1 VGGIRI
7 NPQLG
12 LLEALEAGRLINR
25 KLIVTAN
32 NLANV
37 DTPGYKADGL
47 AFREVLMK
55 KIGPMYKR
63 IFKETLPYTNFE
75 QGVFE
80 HTGNP
85 LDLAIMGEGFFKVKT
100 PNGVAYTRA
109 GNFKIN
115 REHVLVTVQGYPVL
129 ANGAPI
135 IIDPGMAGLITM
147 SNVRINIASDGTI
160 SIGNTEVGKLD
171 IVTFDDLSK
180 LKKRGENLFVADGAK
195 EIPATNYEIRQ
206 GYLEKSNVN
215 PVKEM
220 VKLIEI
226 QRGFESVQKSIRG
239 IDEATERLIETA
251 RR

>member
-1 VGGIRI
+1 MAGIRI

-47 AFREVLMK
+47 AFRELLMR
-55 KIGPMYKR
+55 KIGPRYRR
-63 IFKETLPYTNFE
+63 IFKETLPYTSFKP
-75 QGVFE
+75 GVIE

-85 LDLAIMGEGFFKVKT
+85 LDLAIHGEGFFKVKT
-100 PNGVAYTRA
+100 PDGIAYTRA

-115 REHVLVTVQGYPVL
+115 KDRVIVTAQGYPVL
-129 ANGAPI
+129 ANGAPVMV
-135 IIDPGMAGLITM
+135 DPGIAGLLTM
-147 SNVRINIASDGTI
+147 SNVRINVAPDGTI
-160 SIGNTEVGKLD
+160 SIGNTEIGKLD

-180 LKKRGENLFVADGAK
+180 LKKRGENLFIADGAK
-195 EIPATNYEIRQ
+195 EIPATNYEVWQ

-226 QRGFESVQKSIRG
+226 QRGFESVQRSIRG
-239 IDEATERLIETA
+239 IDEATERLIETS